1 MVYFFC
7 FFYGLNLINEN
18 LFFFCLVYFYK
29 CRVSILLGGGGKI
42 RKLKNLVGK
51 EKKLF
56 LNWYIIDMFMIYF
69 DFFLKEKWKNLFRI

>member
-29 CRVSILLGGGGKI
+29 CRVSILLGGVGKI
-42 RKLKNLVGK
+42 RKIEEFG
-51 EKKLF
+51 
-56 LNWYIIDMFMIYF
+56 
-69 DFFLKEKWKNLFRI
+69 R